1 MLIYFLLGGNFRNA
15 GQHGVEAAVAEPTR
29 LSPLLFGLSD
39 EMIVFLDINF
49 YQRVKVVNFCILWAT
64 GPEVGVL
71 RLLDRRTGLSLVISS
86 QGTLDGELMSG
97 PLSSPLVVFILILVD
112 GLDVASK
119 VVVGEVLAAELT
131 GVAQFHQL
139 SPPFSLFVFFL
150 VSLELGSSDFFATL
164 THDSSKLE
172 PIKEFNDSIM
182 AFLGLFSLT
191 FR

>member
-1 MLIYFLLGGNFRNA
+1 M
-15 GQHGVEAAVAEPTR
+15 
-29 LSPLLFGLSD
+29 
-39 EMIVFLDINF
+39 
-49 YQRVKVVNFCILWAT
+49 
-64 GPEVGVL
+64 
-71 RLLDRRTGLSLVISS
+71 SS
-86 QGTLDGELMSG
+86 
-97 PLSSPLVVFILILVD
+97 PLSSFFVVFVLVLVD

-164 THDSSKLE
+164 THDSRKPE
-172 PIKEFNDSIM
+172 PAKEFIDGIM
-182 AFLGLFSLT
+182 AFPCLFSHT

>member
-1 MLIYFLLGGNFRNA
+1 M
-15 GQHGVEAAVAEPTR
+15 
-29 LSPLLFGLSD
+29 
-39 EMIVFLDINF
+39 
-49 YQRVKVVNFCILWAT
+49 
-64 GPEVGVL
+64 
-71 RLLDRRTGLSLVISS
+71 SS
-86 QGTLDGELMSG
+86 
-97 PLSSPLVVFILILVD
+97 PLSSFFVVFVLVLVD

-119 VVVGEVLAAELT
+119 VVVGEVLAAKLT

-139 SPPFSLFVFFL
+139 SPPFSLFMFFL